1 MKKWIALLISLL
13 LFCSVMTACGNQEPA
28 QPDASAVVQQ
38 VPAEPEEAPEEVPE
52 EAPAEPDPVETPPE
66 AAAVEQAAEPV
77 VSTMDQAV
85 YPEALSVMGYLN
97 ALDESGRLRPTDP
110 MTGSQAQLM
119 LTALGLT
126 ESSLDADA
134 PTVTAADFL
143 LEAMR
148 LLQYDPAVEGITAEY
163 AVEAAQSKHLLPG
176 LTVTGDTEL
185 TVEQAAQILRNAL
198 LCSVGGTG
206 PKLYT
211 DFGLNYTILPDI
223 PNGYNAVSG
232 QWTVPATG
240 EAITQP
246 TVAAPLATFGYA
258 VNWCDVLTALGYSA
272 EGSNP
277 MVTFQNTF
285 TGGEFTIKFDKCHWD
300 KDGSGTHSGC
310 ANDWTNEMNTTM
322 EVYQV
327 GENEYRNI
335 YKVNFLGKIVD
346 QSITLYGYN
355 SETWGPWA
363 IDTLPENGYYIVTY
377 FWNAYGSGEGLDIV
391 QPAET
396 LVGTLQS
403 IDDQTVVIDGTAYV
417 LSYVFNYGANMAKA
431 PNAIGKTFTF
441 YLDQHGQ
448 VVGCGEY
455 IG

>member
-1 MKKWIALLISLL
+1 MKKWLVMLISLL
-13 LFCSVMTACGNQEPA
+13 LFCSVMTACAAQEPA
-28 QPDASAVVQQ
+28 QPDESNVVQQ
-38 VPAEPEEAPEEVPE
+38 TPAESEEAPE
-52 EAPAEPDPVETPPE
+52 EAPAETPAQPDPAETSPEE
-66 AAAVEQAAEPV
+66 AAEEQPEEQA
-77 VSTMDQAV
+77 VSTADQAV
-85 YPEALSVMGYLN
+85 YPEALSVMRYLN
-97 ALDESGRLRPTDP
+97 ALDEAGSLRPTDP
-110 MTGSQAQLM
+110 ITGSQARLM

-126 ESSLDADA
+126 DSSLDAAA

-143 LEAMR
+143 LQTMR
-148 LLQYDPAVEGITAEY
+148 LLQYDPDAEAITAEQ
-163 AVEAAQSKHLLPG
+163 AVEAAQSRHLLSG
-176 LTVTGDTEL
+176 LTTAGDTEL

-198 LCSVGGTG
+198 LCSVGDTG
-206 PKLYT
+206 SKLYS
-211 DFGLNYTILPDI
+211 DFGLNYAILPDI

-232 QWTVPATG
+232 QWTVSATG

-285 TGGEFTIKFDKCHWD
+285 TGGEFTVQFEKCHWD

-310 ANDWTNEMNTTM
+310 ANDWTNELNTTM

-327 GENEYRNI
+327 GENEYRNV
-335 YKVNFLGKIVD
+335 YKVNFLGRVAD
-346 QSITLYGYN
+346 HSITLYGYN

-377 FWNAYGSGEGLDIV
+377 FWNTYGSGEGLDIV

-396 LVGTLQS
+396 LVGQLQA
-403 IDDQTVVIDGTAYV
+403 IDGQSVVIDGTSYV

-431 PNAIGKTFTF
+431 PNAVGKTFTF